1 VASAQPPPP
10 PPPSLAAQARQGT
23 AQAGR
28 QQAVRLAGGGGGTG
42 PSGGAHRLVL
52 AEYLAVML
60 ILFAT
65 EILGPIGAGKTTPT
79 AEQAAK
85 ASAGAGILVRM
96 TAASILFFGLALM
109 ANGPRA
115 GRIAAAFGGLVVAGT
130 ALNAAPVWT
139 GLARVFTGA
148 AASGQPAP
156 AAGEGGGG
164 SVTAGEGGSAAGEG
178 SGGKL

>member
-1 VASAQPPPP
+1 M
-10 PPPSLAAQARQGT
+10 
-23 AQAGR
+23 
-28 QQAVRLAGGGGGTG
+28 RLAGGGGGSG

-65 EILGPIGAGKTTPT
+65 EILGPLGAGKSVPDP
-79 AEQAAK
+79 ADAAK
-85 ASAGAGILVRM
+85 ASPGAGILVRM
-96 TAASILFFGLALM
+96 TAASILFFVLALM

-115 GRIAAAFGGLVVAGT
+115 GRIAAAFGGLVVVGT

-139 GLARVFTGA
+139 GLGRVFG
-148 AASGQPAP
+148 GPAP

-164 SVTAGEGGSAAGEG
+164 PVTAGEGDGSAAGEG